1 MAIQT
6 YRGSCHCG
14 AVRYEA
20 DLDLAAGSGRC
31 NCSLCTK
38 TRFWGVV
45 VRPDAFR
52 LLQGED
58 ELGTYRFGTQAVEH
72 LFCRH
77 CGIRSF
83 GRGELEVLGGRY
95 VSVNLACLDEVA
107 PEMLAE
113 VPIRYFNG
121 RDNDWFSEPA
131 VTRHL

>member
-31 NCSLCTK
+31 NCSICTK

-45 VRPDAFR
+45 VRPEAFR

-58 ELGTYRFGTQAVEH
+58 ELGRYRFGTHATEH

-95 VSVNLACLDEVA
+95 VSVNLVCLDDVE
-107 PEMLAE
+107 PETMAQ